1 MKKRY
6 LTKSNMARALS
17 LHLSIT
23 LQDAKSRI
31 SREKPISEKR
41 IFEIEKEQIEIQF
54 WLTPEKYL
62 SGA

>member
-1 MKKRY
+1 MKKTY
-6 LTKSNMARALS
+6 LSKSDMARALS

-31 SREKPISEKR
+31 SREKPESEKR
-41 IFEIEKEQIEIQF
+41 TFEIEGEQIEIQF

-62 SGA
+62 SGV

>member
-17 LHLSIT
+17 KALAIT

-31 SREKPISEKR
+31 SREKPQSEKR
-41 IFEIEKEQIEIQF
+41 TFDIEGEQIEIVF
-54 WLTPEKYL
+54 WLTPERF
-62 SGA
+62 SFGD